1 MENTII
7 IKKDG
12 TGINSKDCY
21 SYQLGVRMRQKSRK
35 LGEARHS
42 KTESFDPKLVA
53 HTDEKEEFISDFDTI
68 DDASNALLGLIKA
81 IQDRE
86 KIWDVREPNSNI

>member
-21 SYQLGVRMRQKSRK
+21 LYQLDVRMRQKRRK
-35 LGEARHS
+35 MGETRHS
-42 KTESFDPKLVA
+42 KTECFDPKLVA
-53 HTDEKEEFISDFDTI
+53 HTDEKEEFISDFKTI
-68 DDASNALLGLIKA
+68 DDASNALLSLVKA
-81 IQDRE
+81 IQDQD
-86 KIWDVREPNSNI
+86 KIWDVREHNSNI